1 MLVLLGAQE
10 RTEAQYRTLL
20 AEAGCS
26 VERVVPTA
34 SPAGLSVV
42 EATPEPPD

>member
-26 VERVVPTA
+26 VESGSS
-34 SPAGLSVV
+34 SP
-42 EATPEPPD
+42 PPHRPA

>member
-20 AEAGCS
+20 AEAGFS
-26 VERVVPTA
+26 VESGSS
-34 SPAGLSVV
+34 SP
-42 EATPEPPD
+42 PPHRPA